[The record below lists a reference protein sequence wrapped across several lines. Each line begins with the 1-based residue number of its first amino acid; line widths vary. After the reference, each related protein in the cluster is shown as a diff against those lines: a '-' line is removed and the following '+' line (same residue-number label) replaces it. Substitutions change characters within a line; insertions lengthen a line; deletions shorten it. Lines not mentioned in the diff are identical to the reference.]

1 MKKYIINTLA
11 ALGIIAGLAASV
23 IAPWWV
29 VLFICIP
36 AIYAGAVALL
46 KFNTDNIENYGC

>member
-1 MKKYIINTLA
+1 MKRTIINTFA

-23 IAPWWV
+23 LAPWWV

-36 AIYAGAVALL
+36 AIYAGAIALL
-46 KFNTDNIENYGC
+46 KVNTNYIEEA

>member
-1 MKKYIINTLA
+1 MKRTIINTFA

-23 IAPWWV
+23 LAPWWV

-46 KFNTDNIENYGC
+46 KFNTDNIENYG

>member
-1 MKKYIINTLA
+1 MKKNIINTIA

-23 IAPWWV
+23 LAPWWA

-36 AIYAGAVALL
+36 AIYAAVLALL
-46 KFNTDNIENYGC
+46 KVNTNYIEEV

>member
-1 MKKYIINTLA
+1 MKRTIINTFA

-36 AIYAGAVALL
+36 AIYAVAVALL
-46 KFNTDNIENYGC
+46 KVNTNYIEEI